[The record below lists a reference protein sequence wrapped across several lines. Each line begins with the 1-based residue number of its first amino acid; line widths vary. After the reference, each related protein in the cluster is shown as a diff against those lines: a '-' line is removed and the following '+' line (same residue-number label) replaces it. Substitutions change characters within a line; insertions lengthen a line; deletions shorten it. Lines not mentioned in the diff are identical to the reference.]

1 MMWKRR
7 FFMYTSKT
15 KNTPVNNLKLFG
27 NIRVLIIAAFLT
39 ALSGAVGKVFSID
52 IMPFARIGIE
62 NLPIVMAGIWFG
74 PFVGAAV
81 GFGADY
87 FGCFLKG
94 FAPNPVTTLGF
105 VAIGFVS
112 GLVSMYMFKTN
123 KTLAVVL
130 ADLAGHIAGSMIIKT
145 IGLYYL
151 FGGQYPIA
159 IMFAWRIP
167 LYIGIVAVESFL
179 IAIIMKN
186 EAFSRSL
193 DRICNHG
200 KTRTNA

>member
-1 MMWKRR
+1 
-7 FFMYTSKT
+7 MYTT
-15 KNTPVNNLKLFG
+15 KQNNTAAGNIRLFG
-27 NIRVLIIAAFLT
+27 NIRVLIIAALLT

-52 IMPFARIGIE
+52 VMPFARVGIE
-62 NLPIVMAGIWFG
+62 NLPIIMAGIWFG

-105 VAIGFVS
+105 VSLGIVS
-112 GLVSMYMFKTN
+112 GIASMYMFKNN
-123 KTLAVVL
+123 KTLNIIF
-130 ADLAGHIAGSMIIKT
+130 ADLAAHIVGSMIIKT

-151 FGGQYPIA
+151 FGGQYPIT

-167 LYIGIVAVESFL
+167 LYIGLVVVESAL
-179 IAIIMKN
+179 ILLLMKN
-186 EAFSRSL
+186 KAFSEQL
-193 DRICNHG
+193 DRMCNNG
-200 KTRTNA
+200 RLR